1 MQRLAIGGGVI
12 IGIADF
18 SGHRNA
24 PVALSRQAA
33 AGSRP
38 NPRPCMAG
46 SGLTRAVWEAKALL
60 EELAS

>member
-1 MQRLAIGGGVI
+1 M
-12 IGIADF
+12 
-18 SGHRNA
+18 A
-24 PVALSRQAA
+24 PSLLVLPLIVGTAMGLTPSSLSRQAA